1 MIRDVLGLRSC
12 ESGSWSST
20 AALERIAKEGKG
32 VLVLLSADQKENV
45 SASLDHFFGRTRPMR
60 SPNTDSSG
68 AFLTI
73 GTGSQILRELN
84 IRKMRLL
91 SSEMKYSGIS
101 GFDLEIT
108 EYLPFSE

>member
-1 MIRDVLGLRSC
+1 
-12 ESGSWSST
+12 
-20 AALERIAKEGKG
+20 ALKRIAEEGKG
-32 VLVLLSADQKENV
+32 VLVLLSADQNQDV
-45 SASLDHFFGRTRPMR
+45 SESLDEFFGRAKPMR
-60 SPNTDSSG
+60 SPNKDSSG

-84 IRKMRLL
+84 IQKMRLL

-108 EYLPFSE
+108 EYLPYSE

>member
-1 MIRDVLGLRSC
+1 M
-12 ESGSWSST
+12 SWSST
-20 AALERIAKEGKG
+20 AALEHIAKEGKG
-32 VLVLLSADQKENV
+32 VLVLLSADQKEDV
-45 SASLDHFFGRTRPMR
+45 SASLDNFFGRAKPMR

-84 IRKMRLL
+84 VRKMRLL